1 MCNCTGR
8 NERPVASITDD
19 EAAIMLADIAIRRGK
34 KANANQTKHILHGMF
49 KWAKQP
55 GRKFVTVNPFADLPA
70 PGGTITPRDRFLSA
84 DEIRQVWHALDDPES
99 LGIKPGGAAR
109 HGVWHDRRRA
119 SRLAQAERTRAAL
132 VTRAARSC
140 CIYLPVPSRSIAC
153 ITGTSR
159 FLCSSQ

>member
-70 PGGTITPRDRFLSA
+70 PAGPS
-84 DEIRQVWHALDDPES
+84 
-99 LGIKPGGAAR
+99 
-109 HGVWHDRRRA
+109 RRA
-119 SRLAQAERTRAAL
+119 TAS
-132 VTRAARSC
+132 
-140 CIYLPVPSRSIAC
+140 
-153 ITGTSR
+153 
-159 FLCSSQ
+159 